1 LINQPRVGQL
11 VAFFQLFPKSPSR
24 QYLPFPP
31 WLIGMYNGIGLTTPR
46 GSGTSGHVT
55 KNMAHV
61 RPEFFRSK
69 VDANSGK
76 ARSHGDRFAPGAAA
90 GGGANREILDHNRQ
104 RQIEGQLFEL
114 QEALIEQGKTDAEI
128 ESLMA
133 TKRRELSLGT
143 AGSSSSSSRG
153 SNSSSNGGGGSKV
166 NDSHAAAMRKEE
178 ELSRARSAFRIKGD
192 HRPGEGFDVE
202 AQERKKVQAMEERQ
216 AREGRRDRSRSR
228 DRG

>member
-1 LINQPRVGQL
+1 
-11 VAFFQLFPKSPSR
+11 
-24 QYLPFPP
+24 
-31 WLIGMYNGIGLTTPR
+31 MYNGIGLTTPR

-133 TKRRELSLGT
+133 TKRRELSLSLGA
-143 AGSSSSSSRG
+143 AGSSSSSNSSSRG
-153 SNSSSNGGGGSKV
+153 SSNGGGGSKV

-192 HRPGEGFDVE
+192 HRPGEGFDAE
-202 AQERKKVQAMEERQ
+202 AQERNKMQAMEERQ

>member
-1 LINQPRVGQL
+1 
-11 VAFFQLFPKSPSR
+11 
-24 QYLPFPP
+24 
-31 WLIGMYNGIGLTTPR
+31 MYNGIGLTTPR

-133 TKRRELSLGT
+133 TKRRELSLSLGA
-143 AGSSSSSSRG
+143 AGSSSSSNSSSRG
-153 SNSSSNGGGGSKV
+153 SSNGGGGSKV

>member
-1 LINQPRVGQL
+1 
-11 VAFFQLFPKSPSR
+11 
-24 QYLPFPP
+24 
-31 WLIGMYNGIGLTTPR
+31 MYNGIGLTTPR

-133 TKRRELSLGT
+133 TKRRELSLGA